1 MRSDSSF
8 WSCSTL
14 KFGTHRTLFSLYD
27 GYLNCSSYAKLVIK
41 YYNVNINPHLLII
54 HSSFLWTEVK
64 PSVAADLPLNAEQI
78 ANETEIR
85 DKEETLPVKR
95 KKASKEEER
104 RKKKK
109 AMKENEG
116 SKEAS
121 KENNGSKKKVLK
133 ENEGSKKLKSK
144 KSKRSTCEIH
154 DESWFRFITWACLCV
169 QSKVLESNVDVHYD

>member
-54 HSSFLWTEVK
+54 HSSFLWAEVK
-64 PSVAADLPLNAEQI
+64 PSIAADLPLNAEQI

-85 DKEETLPVKR
+85 DEEETLPVKR
-95 KKASKEEER
+95 KKASKEEEGR
-104 RKKKK
+104 RKRQRKK
-109 AMKENEG
+109 MKETRRHQ
-116 SKEAS
+116 KKTMEA
-121 KENNGSKKKVLK
+121 KRRYWKKMR
-133 ENEGSKKLKSK
+133 EA
-144 KSKRSTCEIH
+144 RS
-154 DESWFRFITWACLCV
+154 
-169 QSKVLESNVDVHYD
+169 